1 MHRAVYPGSFNPVH
15 LGHMHVILQAS
26 QIFDEV
32 RVLIAVNPEKTY
44 KVSAE
49 DRKRLI
55 ESLLGTL
62 PCHNVSVDIS
72 DRPLVEYYDRN
83 GMDAVVRGIRDG
95 NDLQYE
101 CAQREYNLRLQQP
114 LNLRRNK
121 TPLTYVFFAPN
132 PKFQHLS
139 STYVRQFIQYC
150 TPAQLVDL
158 YEREL
163 HGTPAETL
171 YNLYKE

>member
-1 MHRAVYPGSFNPVH
+1 MTKCVYPGSFNPVH

-26 QIFDEV
+26 RLFDEV

-44 KVSAE
+44 RVSAE
-49 DRKRLI
+49 NRKAIL
-55 ESLLGTL
+55 ENLVGTL

-72 DRPLVEYYDRN
+72 DRPLMEYYDRMD
-83 GMDAVVRGIRDG
+83 MDAVIRGVRNGA
-95 NDLQYE
+95 DLE
-101 CAQREYNLRLQQP
+101 SERAQNQYNLL
-114 LNLRRNK
+114 LRTGK
-121 TPLTYVFFAPN
+121 KPLTYVYLAPN

-158 YEREL
+158 YERVL
-163 HGTPAETL
+163 HGSPAETL
-171 YNLYKE
+171 YNLYRE

>member
-1 MHRAVYPGSFNPVH
+1 MRRAVYPGSFNPVH

-26 QIFDEV
+26 RLFDEV

-44 KVSAE
+44 RVSAE

-72 DRPLVEYYDRN
+72 NRPLMEYYDRMD
-83 GMDAVVRGIRDG
+83 MDAVIRGVRNGAGLESER
-95 NDLQYE
+95 
-101 CAQREYNLRLQQP
+101 AQSQYNLL
-114 LNLRRNK
+114 LHTGK
-121 TPLTYVFFAPN
+121 KPLTYVYLAPN

-158 YEREL
+158 YESVLR
-163 HGTPAETL
+163 GSPAETL

>member
-1 MHRAVYPGSFNPVH
+1 MRRAVYPGSFNPVH
-15 LGHMHVILQAS
+15 LRHMHVILQAS
-26 QIFDEV
+26 RLFDEV

-44 KVSAE
+44 RVSAE
-49 DRKRLI
+49 DRRAIL
-55 ESLLGTL
+55 ENLVGTL

-72 DRPLVEYYDRN
+72 NRPLMEYYDRMD
-83 GMDAVVRGIRDG
+83 MDAVIRGVRNGA
-95 NDLQYE
+95 DLE
-101 CAQREYNLRLQQP
+101 SERAQSQYNLL
-114 LNLRRNK
+114 LRTGK
-121 TPLTYVFFAPN
+121 KPLTYVYFAPH

-163 HGTPAETL
+163 HGSPAETL

>member
-1 MHRAVYPGSFNPVH
+1 MTRCVYPGSFNPVH

-26 QIFDEV
+26 RIFDHV
-32 RVLIAVNPEKTY
+32 TVLVAVNPAKTY

-49 DRKRLI
+49 DRKRLL
-55 ESLLGTL
+55 ESLVGTL

-72 DRPLVEYYDRN
+72 NRPLMEYYDKMD
-83 GMDAVVRGIRDG
+83 MDAVIRGVRNGA
-95 NDLQYE
+95 DLE
-101 CAQREYNLRLQQP
+101 SERAQSQYNLL
-114 LNLRRNK
+114 LRTGK
-121 TPLTYVFFAPN
+121 KPLTYVYLAPN

-163 HGTPAETL
+163 HGSPAETL